1 MPVGG
6 IRMNHIIAPPPPTVQ
21 TLVEVL
27 RYRATENPDQTAIA
41 LLHRTRI
48 EKQFTFQELYHLA
61 LDTSGVLF
69 QHGVKK
75 GDRVI
80 LILPTSSNFFASFW
94 GTLLVG
100 AVPVPIY
107 PPIRLHRMHD
117 YHSYLKTIV
126 QKSEAHIILTDSD
139 IYPLV
144 RFIQREIRDVT
155 LLKIDDVHGPPLS
168 SPVSV
173 EPEDIAMI
181 QFTSGSTATPKGVQL
196 HHQNMI
202 ENLLAIGLH
211 LQVLDS
217 DVAVSWLPLYHDM
230 GLIGFVL
237 GGVYWRIPIMIFS
250 PLEFIRRPSF
260 WLKAITRYHGTIS
273 AGPNFA
279 YSVCATRV
287 KEADLADIN
296 LSSWRIAMCGAEPI
310 QAETMALFAK
320 RFSHY
325 GFRKEA
331 LTPAYGLAENT
342 LAVTLGQVE
351 EIARTDSIDRD
362 IFEAERKAVPVP
374 PDSPNPMQWVSC
386 GVPIPRVNVKIVNED
401 FQELPERHEGLILIN
416 TPSMMSGYYKDER
429 ATEEVFHDGWLLT
442 GDLGYIA
449 EGELFVTGRKK
460 EVIIRGGRNYYP
472 QDIERVVNHIEG
484 IRKGDVVAIGVPD
497 INQGTEKIVIIAE
510 TRIKDPEQWKIL
522 EKTIREK
529 VLKEAGV
536 PVGEIL
542 LVKPGT
548 IPKTSS
554 GKLQRVQTRRLYLNG
569 TIKPL
574 TETESEPPGWVKT
587 LQIFIR
593 YKLFRG
599 RF

>member
-1 MPVGG
+1 
-6 IRMNHIIAPPPPTVQ
+6 MNRVIEPPPSTVQ
-21 TLVEVL
+21 TLVDVL
-27 RYRATENPDQTAIA
+27 RFRAKENSERTAIA

-48 EKQFTFQELYHLA
+48 EKQFTFQELYQLTLEKA
-61 LDTSGVLF
+61 GVLY
-69 QHGVKK
+69 QYGVKT
-75 GDRVI
+75 GDRIVI
-80 LILPTSSNFFASFW
+80 ILPTGSDFFASFW
-94 GTLLVG
+94 GTLLAG

-117 YHSYLKTIV
+117 YQSYLKTIV
-126 QKSEAHIILTDSD
+126 QKSEAHVILTNSD

-144 RFIQREIRDVT
+144 RFVQRQIRDMT
-155 LLKIDDVHGPPLS
+155 ILKIDDARGPALS
-168 SPVSV
+168 APVTV
-173 EPEDIAMI
+173 KPDDIAMI

-202 ENLLAIGLH
+202 ENLRAIGLH
-211 LQVLDS
+211 LKVLDS
-217 DVAVSWLPLYHDM
+217 DIGISWLPLYHDM

-237 GGVYWRIPIMIFS
+237 GGVFWRIPIMIFS

-310 QAETMALFAK
+310 QAETMEVFAR
-320 RFSHY
+320 RFGHY

-331 LTPAYGLAENT
+331 LTTAYGLAENT
-342 LAVTLGQVE
+342 LAVTLGHVN
-351 EIARTDSIDRD
+351 EITRIDSIHRD
-362 IFEAERKAVPVP
+362 IFEAERKAVPAP
-374 PDSPNPMQWVSC
+374 ADSPNPMQWVSC
-386 GVPIPRVNVKIVNED
+386 GVPIPGVNIKIVNEE
-401 FQELPERHEGLILIN
+401 FQELPERHEGLILIH
-416 TPSMMSGYYKDER
+416 TPSMMSGYYKDEQ
-429 ATEEVFHDGWLLT
+429 ATKEVFHNGWLLT

-510 TRIKDPEQWKIL
+510 TRIKNPEQWKRL
-522 EKTIREK
+522 EKAIRES

-554 GKLQRVQTRRLYLNG
+554 GKLQRIQTRRLYLNG

-574 TETESEPPGWVKT
+574 TETEPEQPGWIKT
-587 LQIFIR
+587 LRTFIR
-593 YKLFRG
+593 YKILRG